1 MWSCALEA
9 TAARPPDPFD
19 KDFAAAEFWVYIVGV
34 IPKLFYSGRAPS
46 PVDSGAVA
54 ITAVDRSPWE
64 CCRHFMAPVRFRP
77 LSPSTRRVF
86 GHKLI
91 KRVCCQD
98 SVGEVARCHL
108 WRAVHLYCRAL
119 PWLIGSVGM
128 PKRGFV
134 PSDNGRRV
142 RGDGMPTEQNLTV
155 C

>member
-1 MWSCALEA
+1 
-9 TAARPPDPFD
+9 
-19 KDFAAAEFWVYIVGV
+19 
-34 IPKLFYSGRAPS
+34 
-46 PVDSGAVA
+46 
-54 ITAVDRSPWE
+54 
-64 CCRHFMAPVRFRP
+64 MAPVRFRP

-134 PSDNGRRV
+134 PSDNSRHM
-142 RGDGMPTEQNLTV
+142 RGDGMLTGQNLTV